1 MPFKYEFRQQAP
13 LAHPRFLRRLLVHVA
28 MAGGILVAS
37 HRGGILG

>member
-37 HRGGILG
+37 HRGGLLG